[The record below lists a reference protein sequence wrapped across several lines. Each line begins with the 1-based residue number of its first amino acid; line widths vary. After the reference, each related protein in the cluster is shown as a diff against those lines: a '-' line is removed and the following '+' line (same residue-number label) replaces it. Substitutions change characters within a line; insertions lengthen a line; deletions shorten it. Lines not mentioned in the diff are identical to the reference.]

1 MRLLEMI
8 LIVLLALDIVALLVP
23 RARRGRWH
31 SVLVAVTLVTLAA
44 HLVVEGHRWQ
54 MLPVYG
60 LTAVVALIAVL
71 RRRGVHHPIAYQ
83 RKWGIRVAFVGTCV
97 LILAGSTAVATLLP
111 VPELPRPS
119 GPYDIGTVTYSF
131 VDSSRDEFYTADP
144 HDKRAF
150 MAQVWYP
157 ASKDHG
163 DTPEPWIEHADLF
176 GPAIAHSFGL
186 PGFLF
191 DHIGLIQSHAY
202 RNAPIA
208 DGGPFPVILYSHG
221 WTGFREVNTD
231 QVENLVSHGY
241 VVICPDHTY
250 GALVTVFP
258 DGRVVPYKPSAIP
271 DIDKVG
277 EAKYNAAV
285 QRLVDAFV
293 GDLAFLLDQ
302 TERWNSGEDPSPFKG
317 ELDLNRIG
325 VFGHSTG
332 GGATAEICAMDP
344 RIKAAL
350 GMDIWAVPVSDDLLD
365 KPKRLPFMMMDS
377 EVWSSDKN
385 TARQKRFWD
394 SLKGPAY
401 RMRIAGTRH
410 NDFTL
415 MPLASPLAPAMGLKG
430 PLQGT
435 RVVQIVNTYLLDFFD
450 EYLQGKTEPLLE
462 GPSKDFPEVRFTS
475 RQGAPAPRPRHGAD

>member
-8 LIVLLALDIVALLVP
+8 LVGLIALDVIALLVP
-23 RARRGRWH
+23 QARRGRWFAF
-31 SVLVAVTLVTLAA
+31 LVAVTLAILAA
-44 HLVVEGHRWQ
+44 HLIIEGYRWQ
-54 MLPVYG
+54 MIPVYV
-60 LTAVVALIAVL
+60 LTGGVALIAVL
-71 RRRGVHHPIAYQ
+71 RRGGRHQDVGHQ
-83 RKWGIRVAFVGTCV
+83 RNRAIRIIFVGACV

-111 VPELPRPS
+111 VPELPLPT

-131 VDSSRDEFYTADP
+131 QDASRDEFYTDDP
-144 HDKRAF
+144 HDKRTF

-176 GPAIAHSFGL
+176 GPAIAHSLGL

-191 DHIGLIQSHAY
+191 DHIGLIRSHAY
-202 RNAPIA
+202 RNAPVA
-208 DGGPFPVILYSHG
+208 SGGPFPVILYSHG

-250 GALVTVFP
+250 GALVTIFP

-285 QRLVDAFV
+285 QRLVDSFV
-293 GDLAFLLDQ
+293 GDLKYLLDQ
-302 TERWNSGEDPSPFKG
+302 TARWNNGEDPSPFKG
-317 ELDLNRIG
+317 KLDLTRIG

-332 GGATAEICAMDP
+332 GGATVELCATDP
-344 RIKAAL
+344 RIKAGL
-350 GMDIWAVPVSDDLLD
+350 GMDIWAVPVSDDLLE
-365 KPKRLPFMMMDS
+365 KPKTLPFLMMNS
-377 EVWSSDKN
+377 AVWSTDKN
-385 TARQKRFWD
+385 TARQERFWE

-430 PLQGT
+430 PLAGT
-435 RVVQIVNTYLLDFFD
+435 RVVHIVDTYLLDFFD
-450 EYLQGKTEPLLE
+450 EYLRDKTEPLLS
-462 GPSKDFPEVRFTS
+462 GPSKNFPEVKFVS
-475 RQGAPAPRPRHGAD
+475 RRPSDAPTATHGAD